1 MKPTIPGAWRGARLV
16 PFDPERLLSRY
27 AKKEKGVLADKR
39 FVGDSEAEEL
49 GKKVAQI
56 TESTFSAMA
65 GLVATPVRKSL
76 EKDLTF
82 LKESYTGLLS
92 DMATLKGVTEKLVEK
107 GKEGRKK
114 RNNKNAGDAWEL
126 VVEDLLVMVEQ
137 REQCDVKKAEGR
149 HERLH

>member
-1 MKPTIPGAWRGARLV
+1 V

-27 AKKEKGVLADKR
+27 AKKEKGVPADKR

-107 GKEGRKK
+107 GKDERK
-114 RNNKNAGDAWEL
+114 RKNTGEALEL